1 MNHSRFFLFFVVL
14 VSSLHII
21 SAQQSAIYTH
31 ENSDFAKALE
41 LYNNKQYQAAQTLFS
56 KVKSTTNNQET
67 EAQCAYYVANAAIR
81 LNQLGADKRMQEFVD
96 KYPTSTKRNSAFLE
110 VADYYYKI
118 GKYPYALKW
127 YDRVKQ
133 QSLTRAQRERFT
145 FNKAYVH
152 FLGQQYTKAVPMFQ
166 QVANSEKYGAEA
178 KYYLGYMAYLADSYE
193 QASEYFEDISENGEY
208 DDRLSYFRA
217 DMNFK
222 LGNFQGAIDEA
233 LSKLPNA
240 NRKEASELNKIIGES
255 YFNLEKYEEALPY
268 LTEYRGKRGRWS
280 NTDYYQLGYTHYK
293 VGDFES
299 AIGQFNKII
308 GGNDDVAQNAYYHL
322 AECYLKLDQ
331 KQQALNAFRYA
342 SQMDFT
348 PQIQEDAYLNYAKLS
363 YEVGNPYQDVPSVI
377 KGYLDAYPESPYKT
391 EMQALLI
398 DSLISSKNYEAALDL
413 LQNDKDFENKE
424 AFQKVAFLRGIELFN
439 ESDYQEAHQFFKRS
453 LEEPVDAVYTSRATF
468 WKAETAYLL
477 NNFDEALV
485 GYQGFASSPVAR
497 DTEEFNNIH
506 YNIGYTNFK
515 LKNYGAAIPAFTQFI
530 QNNAEVPDR
539 VNDAYL
545 RLGDSHFVSSQY
557 RQAIEA
563 YDSAIALKGV
573 DEDYAF
579 FQKVL
584 SEGFL
589 GRTDKKVTGLNAFI
603 GAYPKSKLR
612 DDAFFELGNTYAIQ
626 NKESEALDAY
636 DQLISGY
643 RMSSFTPRA
652 MLRQGLIHYNAGSN
666 EEALLKFRKVV
677 RDYPNTQE
685 AIQAVA
691 TARLIYVDLGRVDE
705 YATWVRDLDF
715 VDVTDAQLDN
725 DAYASADRQYQQGK
739 TEAAIRA
746 FEKYVEQFPRGLHA
760 LKANFYLAELYYGNN
775 RKPQAIA
782 NYQFVVQRSQ
792 NEFTEKALTRLSE
805 ILFTQKQ
812 YNEAISV
819 LKRLESEGQVPQNII
834 YAQSNLMKAYYE
846 VRDYENAV
854 TYADKVLASGRIDNR
869 VKSDAQVIIARA
881 AFKTGDEEKAQQAYR
896 QVQRIATGRLAAE
909 ALYYDGYFKHK
920 DGAFEASNEAVQRLA
935 RDYSSYK
942 EFGAKGL
949 VIMAKNFYELDDAF
963 QATYILESVIKN
975 FGEFPQVVSEA
986 RSELAR
992 IKREEAK
999 TNSSIDSQN

>member
-1 MNHSRFFLFFVVL
+1 MNNNRFFLFIGVL
-14 VSSLHII
+14 FLSFINI
-21 SAQQSAIYTH
+21 NAQRSAIYTH
-31 ENSDFAKALE
+31 ENKDLAQALE

-56 KVKSTTNNQET
+56 KVKSITDDQET
-67 EAQCAYYVANAAIR
+67 EAQCAYHIANAAIR
-81 LNQLGADKRMQEFVD
+81 LNQLGADKLMQEFVD
-96 KYPTSTKRNSAFLE
+96 KYPTSTKRNAAFLE
-110 VADYYYKI
+110 VADYYFKI

-133 QSLTRAQRERFT
+133 QSLARAQHERFT

-152 FLGQQYTKAVPMFQ
+152 FLGKQYTKAAPLFQ
-166 QVANSEKYGAEA
+166 RVTNSEAYGAEA

-193 QASEYFEDISENGEY
+193 QASDYFEGISEKGEY
-208 DDRLSYFRA
+208 DDKLSYFRA

-240 NRKEASELNKIIGES
+240 DRKEVSELNKIIGES

-268 LTEYRGKRGRWS
+268 LTEYRGKRGRWN

-299 AIGQFNKII
+299 AIGQFNKIV

-331 KQQALNAFRYA
+331 KQEALNAFRYA
-342 SQMDFT
+342 SQMDHE

-363 YEVGNPYQDVPSVI
+363 YEVGNPYRDVPSVI
-377 KGYLDAYPESPYKT
+377 KGYLDTYPESSSKA

-424 AFQKVAFLRGIELFN
+424 AFQKVAFLRGIELHN
-439 ESDYQEAHQFFKRS
+439 ENDFQQANEFFERS
-453 LEEPVDAVYTSRATF
+453 LEEPVDANYTARATF
-468 WKAETAYLL
+468 WKAETDYLL
-477 NNFDEALV
+477 NNFGEALAS
-485 GYQGFASSPVAR
+485 YQVFAYNPMAR
-497 DTEEFNNIH
+497 DTDEFKNIH
-506 YNIGYTNFK
+506 YNIGYANFK
-515 LKNYGAAIPAFTQFI
+515 LKDYAAAVPAFKQFI
-530 QNNAEVPDR
+530 QNNSEEKEHI
-539 VNDAYL
+539 NDAYL

-557 RQAIEA
+557 GQAIQA
-563 YDSAIALKGV
+563 YDNAIALKGV
-573 DEDYAF
+573 DDDYAF

-584 SEGFL
+584 SEGLL
-589 GRTDKKVTGLNAFI
+589 GRANKKIEGLRTFI
-603 GAYPKSKLR
+603 QTYPKSKLR
-612 DDAFFELGNTYAIQ
+612 DDALFELGNTYAIK
-626 NKESEALDAY
+626 NNEPEALDAY
-636 DQLISGY
+636 DQLIATYG
-643 RMSSFTPRA
+643 MSSFTPKA
-652 MLRQGLIHYNAGSN
+652 ILRQGLIHYNAGSN
-666 EEALLKFRKVV
+666 EDALLKFRKVV
-677 RDYPNTQE
+677 RAYPNTQE

-705 YATWVRDLDF
+705 YAAWVRDLDF

-725 DAYASADRQYQQGK
+725 DAYTSADRQLQQGK
-739 TEAAIRA
+739 TEAAIRG
-746 FEKYVEQFPRGLHA
+746 FEKYVVQFPKGLHA
-760 LKANFYLAELYYGNN
+760 LQANFYLAELYYGNN
-775 RKPQAIA
+775 RKPQAVTH
-782 NYQFVVQRSQ
+782 YQFVVQRSQ

-805 ILFTQKQ
+805 ILFTQRE

-819 LKRLESEGQVPQNII
+819 LRRLEDEGQVSQNVI

-846 VRDYENAV
+846 IRDYENAV
-854 TYADKVLASGRIDNR
+854 VYAEKVLASDRIDNR

-881 AFKTGDEEKAQQAYR
+881 ALKTSDEEKAKNAYR
-896 QVQRIATGRLAAE
+896 EVQRIATGRLAAE

-920 DGAFEASNEAVQRLA
+920 DGDFEASNESVQRLA

-949 VIMAKNFYELDDAF
+949 VVMAKNFYELNDAF
-963 QATYILESVIKN
+963 QATYILENVIKN

-992 IKREEAK
+992 IKKEEAK
-999 TNSSIDSQN
+999 TNSSIDTQN